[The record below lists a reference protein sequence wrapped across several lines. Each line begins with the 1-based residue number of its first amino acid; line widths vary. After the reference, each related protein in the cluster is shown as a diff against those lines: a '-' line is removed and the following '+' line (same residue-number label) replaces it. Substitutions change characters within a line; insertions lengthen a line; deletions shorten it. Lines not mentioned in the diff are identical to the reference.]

1 MTNELSNELSNGL
14 TTIDQ
19 DQLAD
24 TTGGDFASRYVNT
37 LKSDAKDWWGRE
49 KAAATAADKGDVG
62 GTAKN
67 LGGALLDEVGGIG
80 DALTPITGIV
90 GAKP

>member
-1 MTNELSNELSNGL
+1 MKNEL
-14 TTIDQ
+14 TTIDRE
-19 DQLAD
+19 LLV
-24 TTGGDFASRYVNT
+24 TTCGGDFASKYWNT

-49 KAAATAADKGDVG
+49 KAAATAAHKGDVK

-67 LGGALLDEVGGIG
+67 LGAALLDEVGGIG
-80 DALTPITGIV
+80 DALTPITAIV

>member
-1 MTNELSNELSNGL
+1 MKNEL
-14 TTIDQ
+14 TTIDR
-19 DQLAD
+19 DLLGN
-24 TTGGDFASRYVNT
+24 THGGDFASKYWNS

-49 KAAATAADKGDVG
+49 KAAATAAHNHDVG

>member
-1 MTNELSNELSNGL
+1 MNNEL

-19 DQLAD
+19 DLLDD
-24 TTGGDFASRYVNT
+24 THGGDFASRYVNT

-49 KAAATAADKGDVG
+49 KAAATAAHNGDVG

-80 DALTPITGIV
+80 DALTPVTGII